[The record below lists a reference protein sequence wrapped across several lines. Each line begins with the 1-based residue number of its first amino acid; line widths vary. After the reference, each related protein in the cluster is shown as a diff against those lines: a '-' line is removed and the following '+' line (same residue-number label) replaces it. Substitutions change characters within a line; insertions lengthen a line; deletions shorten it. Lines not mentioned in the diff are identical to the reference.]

1 MRPPPRRGLADAR
14 PDRRA
19 ETLKPQPCHLWEVK
33 PGLVARWRAL
43 SSTVR
48 RRIVLGS
55 LFGLALAARDLIL
68 LTVAGSLLALSELAP
83 APHRAPAAS

>member
-1 MRPPPRRGLADAR
+1 MKR
-14 PDRRA
+14 
-19 ETLKPQPCHLWEVK
+19 
-33 PGLVARWRAL
+33 GLVARWRTL

-68 LTVAGSLLALSELAP
+68 LLVAASLLALSEMVP
-83 APHRAPAAS
+83 ASQRAPAAS

>member
-1 MRPPPRRGLADAR
+1 M
-14 PDRRA
+14 
-19 ETLKPQPCHLWEVK
+19 K
-33 PGLVARWRAL
+33 PGFVARWRAL

-68 LTVAGSLLALSELAP
+68 LCVAGSLLALSELAP
-83 APHRAPAAS
+83 APQRTPSAS